1 MVGLVFADDGVM
13 LTYILRLTVDGSRSS
28 RRAMARVEAILTPVD
43 DQNAF
48 GLVEVASCSLAGW
61 FTGERYQ
68 SALGFSLRP
77 VARMC
82 SLRHTLP
89 VRLDTPTA
97 RVACVKFSPAFS
109 DATYCSRLVAHLIL
123 PEIDQVLQ

>member
-1 MVGLVFADDGVM
+1 MYRVTGLEPVG
-13 LTYILRLTVDGSRSS
+13 
-28 RRAMARVEAILTPVD
+28 

-48 GLVEVASCSLAGW
+48 GLVEVALCSLMGL

-68 SALGFSLRP
+68 STLGFSLRP
-77 VARMC
+77 VARVR

-89 VRLDTPTA
+89 VRLDTSTA
-97 RVACVKFSPAFS
+97 RAACVKFSPAFS
-109 DATYCSRLVAHLIL
+109 DATYCFRLVAHLIL